1 MNRGISKKVIA
12 GFVAMGVVIIG
23 LIIALV
29 VTNRGKGDDSWKT
42 SSPKKKSETVS
53 SEAEE
58 SEAEEEEEEDSEAEE
73 EEEDSES
80 EEEDSEAE
88 KEDDVKKEGYVVTW
102 SSTNGWEDSGKQ
114 MSGLD
119 IGVANYSDDAVSG
132 WTLELEVADLK
143 SCDGWNGTFT
153 IKGNKLT
160 ITNAEYNGDIA

>member
-29 VTNRGKGDDSWKT
+29 VTNRGKNDDSWKT

-58 SEAEEEEEEDSEAEE
+58 SEAEEEEEEDSEEEE

-80 EEEDSEAE
+80 EEEESEAE
-88 KEDDVKKEGYVVTW
+88 KEDDVKKEGYVVSW
-102 SSTNGWEDSGKQ
+102 SSGNSWEDSGKQ

-119 IGVANYSDDAVSG
+119 IGIANYSDDAVSG
-132 WTLELEVADLK
+132 WTVAPSHPRRTSPCFIRSSIICFAILIGMAK
-143 SCDGWNGTFT
+143 PMPC
-153 IKGNKLT
+153 
-160 ITNAEYNGDIA
+160 A